1 MSVSPLIIHP
11 YVSYPDITHAQLDK
25 HLQES
30 FLRPNLHLKAE
41 KQHDPSCQGGG
52 RSEHSPLNIC
62 IRFAPATSGW
72 GWRRWRRAFELQ
84 SAQKSALQGETRR
97 AGPERDSD
105 RRRRTL
111 QPLVN
116 QKKHTKLIEI
126 FLLSNRKQQRKQT
139 AARKPLMKSRVIFPP
154 QQGSGSVCWPGGV
167 SDLSWLKASFKSS
180 SRGLPWSHREP
191 EKPVSQRQLKEP
203 RSPWQ
208 RPLFPQGG
216 SCPTLVQ
223 WSSIRLQPG
232 DVL

>member
-116 QKKHTKLIEI
+116 QKKTHKAYWNIPAVKQETTEETNCCKKAPHEKQGYLPSPARLWFCLLTWWGFRSELTKSLI
-126 FLLSNRKQQRKQT
+126 
-139 AARKPLMKSRVIFPP
+139 
-154 QQGSGSVCWPGGV
+154 
-167 SDLSWLKASFKSS
+167 
-180 SRGLPWSHREP
+180 
-191 EKPVSQRQLKEP
+191 
-203 RSPWQ
+203 
-208 RPLFPQGG
+208 
-216 SCPTLVQ
+216 
-223 WSSIRLQPG
+223 
-232 DVL
+232 

>member
-116 QKKHTKLIEI
+116 QKKTTQSLLKYSCCQTGNNRGNKLLQESPSWKAG
-126 FLLSNRKQQRKQT
+126 LSSLPSK
-139 AARKPLMKSRVIFPP
+139 ALVLF
-154 QQGSGSVCWPGGV
+154 V
-167 SDLSWLKASFKSS
+167 DLVGFQIWA
-180 SRGLPWSHREP
+180 
-191 EKPVSQRQLKEP
+191 
-203 RSPWQ
+203 
-208 RPLFPQGG
+208 
-216 SCPTLVQ
+216 
-223 WSSIRLQPG
+223 
-232 DVL
+232 D